1 MPSFHDFRFLSTD
14 GKHKVFA
21 RECTPDGEVRAV
33 LQIAHGV
40 AEHIYRYAPFMEFL
54 ADNGFVV
61 VANDHLG
68 HGKTAENEQELCFFA
83 EKDGWNDVVSDMD
96 QLHKLTAA
104 KYPDV
109 PYFLFGHSMGS
120 FLARAYALRHGSE
133 CRAFVFI
140 GTADGFESAAADI
153 IEKGAGFA
161 GRLTSKLTGKE
172 TNLGRAAITAMLTQ
186 GEILKK
192 VKGERYRSELL
203 NKLGFGRNN
212 ERIENCRTE
221 YDWISRD
228 EEIVEKYA
236 ADELCTFVFTVNG
249 FINLAEVLWYV
260 SNDKWYTNLRKDLPL
275 LLLAGDADPVGNYG
289 KGVRSVYEKLC
300 EYRCDASMK
309 LYEGARHEL
318 LNELCREEVYG
329 DILEFISANLFN

>member
-54 ADNGFVV
+54 ANHGFVV

-109 PYFLFGHSMGS
+109 P
-120 FLARAYALRHGSE
+120 
-133 CRAFVFI
+133 
-140 GTADGFESAAADI
+140 
-153 IEKGAGFA
+153 
-161 GRLTSKLTGKE
+161 
-172 TNLGRAAITAMLTQ
+172 Q
-186 GEILKK
+186 
-192 VKGERYRSELL
+192 
-203 NKLGFGRNN
+203 
-212 ERIENCRTE
+212 
-221 YDWISRD
+221 
-228 EEIVEKYA
+228 
-236 ADELCTFVFTVNG
+236 
-249 FINLAEVLWYV
+249 
-260 SNDKWYTNLRKDLPL
+260 LPL
-275 LLLAGDADPVGNYG
+275 FLQP
-289 KGVRSVYEKLC
+289 RSAKMED
-300 EYRCDASMK
+300 RIH
-309 LYEGARHEL
+309 G
-318 LNELCREEVYG
+318 EVQMEST
-329 DILEFISANLFN
+329 LS